1 MNFEELCSFIKI
13 RSSST
18 YCEGD
23 GQVDLI
29 SNVGHIS
36 LPEETGQADLGTIY
50 REKKNNQSK
59 QSMTFTVN
67 QHLGIFYSPLLLVP
81 KGIHHK
87 EGGKKRV
94 VSVC

>member
-50 REKKNNQSK
+50 RERKK
-59 QSMTFTVN
+59 QSIKTINDYYSKSTFR
-67 QHLGIFYSPLLLVP
+67 HLL
-81 KGIHHK
+81 
-87 EGGKKRV
+87 
-94 VSVC
+94 